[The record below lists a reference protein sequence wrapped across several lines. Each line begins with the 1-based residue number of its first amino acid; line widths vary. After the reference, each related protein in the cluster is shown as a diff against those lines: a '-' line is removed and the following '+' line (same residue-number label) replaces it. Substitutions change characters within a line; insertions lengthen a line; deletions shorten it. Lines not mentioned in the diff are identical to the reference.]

1 MKNEI
6 VDKFK
11 TKISVYLSNVMMNTA
26 FSFGNVRRLDINGKI
41 LEILIDKDQDHSNI
55 NQMAFDYGIVLTH
68 FVARKKRLETEFLEI
83 TSKA

>member
-1 MKNEI
+1 
-6 VDKFK
+6 
-11 TKISVYLSNVMMNTA
+11 
-26 FSFGNVRRLDINGKI
+26 